1 MKGLAVSTLIG
12 ALVLSTPSYA
22 LFGLFGSDDDE
33 EKQPDMSALTSQIG
47 EQLNTAQSTP
57 LADLLSSELDVT
69 PTQAAGGA
77 GALLSL
83 AQTQL
88 SDENSSELSSL
99 IPGLNSFTGSTG
111 LTSMITDMDSVKR
124 TFEGL
129 GIDPVLV
136 SQFAPIIIQYLTSE
150 GASSGLL
157 GSLTSL
163 WG

>member
-12 ALVLSTPSYA
+12 ALILSTPSYA

-33 EKQPDMSALTSQIG
+33 EKADMSALTEQVNQ
-47 EQLNTAQSTP
+47 QLNTAQSTP
-57 LADLLSSELDVT
+57 LTDLLTNELNVT

-99 IPGLNSFTGSTG
+99 IPGMNSFTSSTG
-111 LTSMITDMDSVKR
+111 LTSMITNMDSVKS

-129 GIDPVLV
+129 GIDPALV
-136 SQFAPIIIQYLTSE
+136 SQFAPIILQYLTSE

>member
-33 EKQPDMSALTSQIG
+33 KKADMSALTEQVNQ
-47 EQLNTAQSTP
+47 QLNTAQSTP
-57 LADLLSSELDVT
+57 LTDLLTSELNVT

-99 IPGLNSFTGSTG
+99 IPGLDSFTGSTG
-111 LTSMITDMDSVKR
+111 LTSMITNMDSVKS

-129 GIDPVLV
+129 GIDPALV
-136 SQFAPIIIQYLTSE
+136 SQFAPVILQYLTSE

>member
-33 EKQPDMSALTSQIG
+33 EKADMSALTEQVNQ
-47 EQLNTAQSTP
+47 QLNTAQSTP
-57 LADLLSSELDVT
+57 LTDLLTSELNVT

-99 IPGLNSFTGSTG
+99 IPGLDSFTGSTG
-111 LTSMITDMDSVKR
+111 LTSMITNMDSVKS

-129 GIDPVLV
+129 GIDPALV
-136 SQFAPIIIQYLTSE
+136 SQFAPIILQYLTSE

>member
-1 MKGLAVSTLIG
+1 MKGIAVSTLIG

-22 LFGLFGSDDDE
+22 YFGFGSDDDE
-33 EKQPDMSALTSQIG
+33 DKTTDMSALTGQISQ
-47 EQLNTAQSTP
+47 QLNSAQSTP
-57 LADLLSSELDVT
+57 LTDLLSSQLDVT

-88 SDENSSELSSL
+88 SDDNASELSSL
-99 IPGLNSFTGSTG
+99 IPGLSSFTGSTG
-111 LTSMITDMDSVKR
+111 LTSMITNMDSVKS
-124 TFEGL
+124 TFESLGL
-129 GIDPVLV
+129 DPSLV
-136 SQFAPIIIQYLTSE
+136 SQFAPVILQYLTSE

-157 GSLTSL
+157 GSLSSL